1 MAYGFNNQ
9 KGKEQ
14 MDQMIIVTTVQGVR
28 WQASDGSQNTIPSQ
42 ASKAFRSEQTVES
55 LAEPGYKVI
64 DAKVFGPPQGGIYS
78 YMAVEQ
84 GTRVAEE
91 YGKII
96 TNFLN
101 TAQQEVTIQ
110 YSAVT
115 LLQVKI
121 S

>member
-1 MAYGFNNQ
+1 MAYGFNNK

-14 MDQMIIVTTVQGVR
+14 MDQMIIVKTVQGIR
-28 WQASDGSQNTIPSQ
+28 WQAYDGSQNKIPSQ
-42 ASKAFRSEQTVES
+42 AAKSFISEQTVES

-64 DAKVFGPPQGGIYS
+64 DAKVFGSPQGSIYS
-78 YMAVEQ
+78 HKAVEQ
-84 GTRVAEE
+84 GTKVEE
-91 YGKII
+91 GKLLAHFF
-96 TNFLN
+96 NS
-101 TAQQEVTIQ
+101 AQQEVTIE